1 MVEWLH
7 TECADDPHPCFACKS
22 RYWRKHGMSL
32 SVPQTW
38 SDGPTGREQ
47 EYEARTQA
55 EASGRPFD
63 LADDKYKHW

>member
-1 MVEWLH
+1 M
-7 TECADDPHPCFACKS
+7 
-22 RYWRKHGMSL
+22 
-32 SVPQTW
+32 PQTW